1 MSKRK
6 NLQLIEQLTATV
18 KTQGE
23 RIDTLQKA
31 LDTVLERNPQ
41 LVEQDKPKMLDQSVF
56 EGQDEKFRFAVSN
69 HRGLVLLSC
78 TKPKQHHVLSGW
90 HFDSSC
96 RFKALFD
103 RYVDGSNWQNSLIER
118 EAKPLSGNERIKK
131 LLERQKLV
139 MIAAS
144 DLSYDDAASEDG
156 YRCVC
161 VAVSSDEYGVETD
174 DACWAYGI
182 PIDNNGNEVLDVE

>member
-31 LDTVLERNPQ
+31 LNTVLERNPQ
-41 LVEQDKPKMLDQSVF
+41 LVEQDKPKTLDQSVF
-56 EGQDEKFRFAVSN
+56 DGQDEEWRWAAVDYDG
-69 HRGLVLLSC
+69 RCVIYAD
-78 TKPKQHHVLSGW
+78 KPE
-90 HFDSSC
+90 
-96 RFKALFD
+96 ALHGRWRASERWD
-103 RYVDGSNWQNSLIER
+103 VRILGEDYDDDAADWQNSLIER